1 MKRSSII
8 HLLIIL
14 LAAGVAGVAPF
25 LLLNNFS
32 DNFSGINQF
41 QTDLANTLEATIDQ
55 TQKAIHAP
63 APLINKEL
71 QNDSILSINGVLTW
85 TNNNRQEQGT
95 KLLKLDA
102 NLNSAAQAKIEDMFA
117 NQYFEHVSPTGLG
130 PSHWVDNAGYEYVS
144 VGENLA
150 LGNYDGDR
158 ALVTAWMNSPGHRA
172 NILNESFE
180 EIGIAVKK
188 GMFDGAETWLA
199 VQIFAKP
206 LASCPVVNKT
216 LEATIEKNQAQLKIW
231 DTEIITLQV
240 KLEKSKPRG
249 RSSQAEIDQYNALVY
264 EYNQL
269 AKNYNALTEETKAL
283 VDQYNAQVNAFN
295 ACAGQ

>member
-14 LAAGVAGVAPF
+14 LAATIAGIAPF

-32 DNFSGINQF
+32 DNFGDISQF
-41 QTDLANTLEATIDQ
+41 QTNLANTLEATIDQ

-85 TNNNRQEQGT
+85 TNNNRREQEVGI
-95 KLLKLDA
+95 LKLDA
-102 NLNSAAQAKIEDMFA
+102 SLNSAAQAKIEDMFT

-130 PSHWVDNAGYEYVS
+130 PSHWVDSAGYEYVS

-150 LGNYDGDR
+150 LGNYDGDE

-172 NILNESFE
+172 NILNKSFE

-188 GMFDGAETWLA
+188 GVFDGVETWLA

-206 LASCPVVNKT
+206 LASCPPVNKT
-216 LEATIEKNQAQLKIW
+216 LEATIEKNQAQLEIW

-249 RSSQAEIDQYNALVY
+249 RSSQAEIDKYNALVS

-269 AKNYNALTEETKAL
+269 AKSYNALTEETKKL

-295 ACAGQ
+295 VCAGE